1 MTYLTMRHDFRA
13 PAFGPT
19 SQAEV
24 YAEAMAMYRW
34 ADEQGFDFA
43 VISEHHGLEDGWIP
57 SPLVATAGSRRR
69 SWLRAR
75 WPVRPPASRLC

>member
-24 YAEAMAMYRW
+24 YSEAMAMYRW
-34 ADEQGFDFA
+34 ADEAGFDFA

-57 SPLVATAGSRRR
+57 SPLVAAGAVVHLAATR
-69 SWLRAR
+69 RAR
-75 WPVRPPASRLC
+75 ASAAL